1 MSKHSQPL
9 PSEEAMGLKLTDE
22 QRDLVERFTN
32 WVIRRGMTVPAI
44 LFLETIKPLSFLASQ
59 AVVVGRIPAE
69 LIFDRMKIEALIGL
83 LEDRKNVELVLREVE
98 RKDAEVVKR
107 AREMKTQ
114 EKMMRQQM
122 KETRRLEK
130 QRLKEQ
136 KKK

>member
-1 MSKHSQPL
+1 
-9 PSEEAMGLKLTDE
+9 MGLKLTDE